1 MEKYHGKSTEQII
14 QKLMPGSA
22 RSSVVMVWVVIN
34 FMILTP
40 FLFPPT
46 FTIYLY
52 VILPFLLIANIW
64 GVWVFFYKPNEL
76 RLVHILYNGFMGIT
90 FSFGSFIVIQKMAYT
105 FIKIE
110 TPLFFIVTFVL
121 YIFTIYKL
129 ISIGMKSFL
138 RRLNNEENDN
148 IKISPIV
155 YLSGLGYV
163 IGQICIGTLS
173 QNGLATVLIL
183 VFSLFAVVLSI
194 SGVYIWVYV
203 DLKRKEMDGMHNGQI

>member
-14 QKLMPGSA
+14 QKLMPGSV

-52 VILPFLLIANIW
+52 VILPFISIANIW
-64 GVWVFFYKPNEL
+64 GVWVFFYKPNEP
-76 RLVHILYNGFMGIT
+76 RLVHILYNGFMGLT
-90 FSFGSFIVIQKMAYT
+90 FSFGSFIVIQKIAYT

-110 TPLFFIVTFVL
+110 TPLFFIVTFLL
-121 YIFTIYKL
+121 YILTIYKL

-183 VFSLFAVVLSI
+183 VFSLLAVVSSI
-194 SGVYIWVYV
+194 YGVYICIYI
-203 DLKRKEMDGMHNGQI
+203 DLKRWKTNLDSLNS

>member
-14 QKLMPGSA
+14 QKLMPGSV

-52 VILPFLLIANIW
+52 VILPFISISNIW
-64 GVWVFFYKPNEL
+64 GVWVFFYKPNEP
-76 RLVHILYNGFMGIT
+76 RLVHILYNGFMGLT
-90 FSFGSFIVIQKMAYT
+90 FSFGSFIVIQKIAYT

-110 TPLFFIVTFVL
+110 TPLFFIVTFLL
-121 YIFTIYKL
+121 YILTIYKL

-138 RRLNNEENDN
+138 RRLNNEENEN

-183 VFSLFAVVLSI
+183 VFSLLAVVSSI
-194 SGVYIWVYV
+194 YGVYICIYI
-203 DLKRKEMDGMHNGQI
+203 DLKRWKTNLDSLNS

>member
-14 QKLMPGSA
+14 QKLMPGSV

-52 VILPFLLIANIW
+52 VILPFISISNIW
-64 GVWVFFYKPNEL
+64 GVWVFFYKPNEP
-76 RLVHILYNGFMGIT
+76 RLVHILYNGFMGLT
-90 FSFGSFIVIQKMAYT
+90 FSFGSFIVIQKIAYT

-110 TPLFFIVTFVL
+110 TPLFFIVTFLL
-121 YIFTIYKL
+121 YILTIYKL

-138 RRLNNEENDN
+138 RRLNNEENEN

-183 VFSLFAVVLSI
+183 VFSLLAVVFSI
-194 SGVYIWVYV
+194 SGVYIFIYI
-203 DLKRKEMDGMHNGQI
+203 DLKREEMDGMHNGQI

>member
-14 QKLMPGSA
+14 RKLMPYSVK
-22 RSSVVMVWVVIN
+22 SSVIMVWVVIN

-52 VILPFLLIANIW
+52 IILPFLLIANIW

-90 FSFGSFIVIQKMAYT
+90 FSFGSFIVIQKIAYT

-129 ISIGMKSFL
+129 IFSGMKSFL
-138 RRLNNEENDN
+138 KRLNNEENDN

-155 YLSGLGYV
+155 YLSGLGYI
-163 IGQICIGTLS
+163 IGQICVGTLS

-183 VFSLFAVVLSI
+183 VFSLLAVVSSI
-194 SGVYIWVYV
+194 YGVYIYAYV
-203 DLKRKEMDGMHNGQI
+203 DLKRQKTKLDSLNS